1 MLNALK
7 ALISKQ
13 NLYALQRRNFIKQS
27 ALAASALTIGA
38 SAHAKRKEDII
49 LGHNNKRYRL
59 DKEWGKLDFAQY
71 PVKDCHEMVQDSKGR
86 IILLTNETHNNVIIY
101 NKSGKLI
108 KTWGSE
114 YPGAHGLTLFNEN
127 GEEVLFICD
136 NNRHQVIK
144 TTLDGRVL
152 MVLDY
157 PKETGQYTK
166 AEEYVP
172 TETTIAANGDIYVA
186 DGYGKDF
193 VIQYDSK
200 GRYIRHFC
208 GRGDTDAHVKNAHG
222 VCIDHR
228 GATPT
233 LIVTSREQNAFKR
246 YTMEGVYIN
255 TVPLPGAWVCR
266 PVIKGDHLYAA
277 VLQSNSKLWKQ
288 SGFITILDKDFKV
301 VSNLAGTEPIYNN
314 GVLEEMQQ
322 ADTVFQYPHDVC
334 IDDEENIY
342 LAQWN
347 SGNVYP
353 YKLTP
358 VV

>member
-1 MLNALK
+1 M
-7 ALISKQ
+7 
-13 NLYALQRRNFIKQS
+13 QRRNFLKQS
-27 ALAASALTIGA
+27 ALAASAFSIGA
-38 SAHAKRKEDII
+38 SAHARNKGDLI
-49 LGHNNKRYRL
+49 LGQGDKRYKL
-59 DKEWGKLDFAQY
+59 DTNWGKLDFSQY

-101 NKSGKLI
+101 DKSGKLLT
-108 KTWGSE
+108 TWGKE

-127 GEEVLFICD
+127 GTEVLFICD

-152 MVLDY
+152 MTLDY

-166 AEEYVP
+166 AEEYIP
-172 TETTIAANGDIYVA
+172 TETAIAANGDIYVA

-200 GRYIRHFC
+200 GKYIRHFG
-208 GRGDTDAHVKNAHG
+208 GRGDTDAHLLNAHG
-222 VCIDHR
+222 VCIDYR
-228 GATPT
+228 DKNTAT
-233 LIVTSREQNAFKR
+233 LIVTSRQQNAFKR
-246 YTMEGVYIN
+246 YTMEGKYIN
-255 TVPLPGAWVCR
+255 TIALPGAWVCR
-266 PVIKGDHLYAA
+266 PVINGDHLYAA

-288 SGFITILDKDFKV
+288 SGFVTVLDKDFKV
-301 VSNLAGTEPIYNN
+301 VSNLAGSDPVYAD
-314 GVLEEMQQ
+314 GKLAEMQQ
-322 ADTVFQYPHDVC
+322 TDAVFQYPHDVC
-334 IDDEENIY
+334 IDDDQNMY
-342 LAQWN
+342 VAQWN